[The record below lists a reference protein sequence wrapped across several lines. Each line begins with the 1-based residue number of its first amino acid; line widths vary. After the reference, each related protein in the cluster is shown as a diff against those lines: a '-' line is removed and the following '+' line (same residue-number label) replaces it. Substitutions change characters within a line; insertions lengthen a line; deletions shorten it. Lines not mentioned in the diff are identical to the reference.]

1 MPNTSPDQSP
11 LVSLHDRQKRRTRQY
26 VLLGV
31 FFVALFVPLFLLTR
45 SMEQLQTSAQQFLF
59 PVGFS
64 LLIAG
69 LATMWLGMR
78 TKVISAKADDDK
90 WFFPLLSAILTL
102 IVMCL
107 AYAWVGMWPVGD
119 RSAMI
124 VDLHHQYGPL
134 LAQLRDMILHFENPF
149 YSFEVGLGASFLPL
163 FGYYLS
169 SPFNL
174 LTVLFPENYLTEAIL
189 VITLLKMALT
199 AGLFAAAVQYIYQ
212 KRSYAIAI
220 AATMYATCAYMLAYS
235 WNIMWLDCLMLL
247 PLAIMGFE
255 KLMREGKY
263 PLYVLSLG
271 LLLYCNY
278 YIGFMCCVFLVLYYL
293 SYVLRAP
300 HTGRELGASFV
311 RFALGSLLGGML
323 SFVLLIPVVMALG
336 QTSAAG
342 GEFSETATNFP
353 IWSLLTQ
360 LFYSTEPTVR
370 SGNLPNLYTGVL
382 AVFLLPVYATT
393 TAIPLRRRLA
403 NLGLLGVIALSMTL
417 NNTDLLWHGM
427 HSPNDLPY
435 RYSFLFSL
443 VMAFIAYETLLHIKR
458 LTGKQLAISGAG
470 LAAFLIAEQYIR
482 TTTGGEDEGLSMLSL
497 YVSLVL
503 LVVYALISFCIAH
516 RKTVKQVGYVLLLV
530 IFMVETITN
539 ATSVLVMLN
548 NNEYYTAHSNYVDNT
563 VTETI
568 RQSVTVMESLDEAE
582 NGEAF
587 YRMEVLPRR
596 TCVDTALF
604 DYAGITVFASSN
616 SYEETRFMGGLG
628 YAVNGV
634 NSHLYHSFNPFA
646 DSLLGIKYI
655 ASDTELP
662 APLEEAQTVTHEEY
676 TYHVYRNDRALGIG
690 YVVNNDIRNFSYSY
704 YNPIQTQNELVTAM
718 TGIEQ
723 PLFRY
728 QQIESELS
736 AINGT
741 SGFSMSSGTGEFTC
755 RLEQDGTVFLY
766 VDCRAAESIY
776 VSTGSDTD
784 DVDDD
789 QNWTV
794 TPHEPYIL
802 HAGNMHAGDTVSVT
816 VNSDMSCSGNVYVA
830 VLDEAVY
837 GQAMNTLAA
846 EQLAVSSSSATAIR
860 GTVSTA
866 EGGVVFT
873 SIPYDK
879 GWTVKVDGKAVQTFA
894 AGEAMLAFG
903 MEAGEHTVE
912 ITFFPRGLA
921 LGLACTFVGAALLI
935 LLCVLQKRFPQQH
948 LPLCEPVPFADLP
961 EEDADTV
968 NENVIEDEDDTPT
981 SLPPVSSTESE
992 APVINHE
999 EDLP

>member
-1 MPNTSPDQSP
+1 MSNPSPDQSP
-11 LVSLHDRQKRRTRQY
+11 LVTLHDRKNRRTRQY
-26 VLLGV
+26 VLLAV

-45 SMEQLQTSAQQFLF
+45 SMEQLQSSAQQFLF

-64 LLIAG
+64 LLLAG

-78 TKVISAKADDDK
+78 TKLISAKADDDK

-102 IVMCL
+102 IAMCL

-134 LAQLRDMILHFENPF
+134 LAQLRDMILHFDNPL

-174 LTVLFPENYLTEAIL
+174 LTVLFPENYLTEAVL
-189 VITLLKMALT
+189 VITLLKIALT

-220 AATMYATCAYMLAYS
+220 AAAMYAMCAYTLAYS

-247 PLAIMGFE
+247 PLTVMGFE

-293 SYVLRAP
+293 AYVLREP
-300 HTGRELGASFV
+300 RTGRELGAGFV
-311 RFALGSLLGGML
+311 RFATGSLLGGLL

-393 TAIPLRRRLA
+393 AAIPLRRRLA
-403 NLGLLGVIALSMTL
+403 NLGLLGVIALTMTL

-443 VMAFIAYETLLHIKR
+443 VMAFIAYETLLHVKQ
-458 LTGKQLAISGAG
+458 LTGKQLALSATG

-482 TTTGGEDEGLSMLSL
+482 SNAGGEDEGLSMLSL
-497 YVSLVL
+497 YVSLL
-503 LVVYALISFCIAH
+503 LLAVYAVVVFCITH
-516 RKTVKQVGYVLLLV
+516 RKTVKQVGYVLLLT
-530 IFMVETITN
+530 IFMAETITN

-548 NNEYYTAHSNYVDNT
+548 NNEYYTAHGNYVDNA

-568 RQSVTVMESLDEAE
+568 RESVAVMESLDETE

-616 SYEETRFMGGLG
+616 SYEETRFMGSLG

-655 ASDTELP
+655 ASDTALP
-662 APLEEAQTVTHEEY
+662 APLEEVKTVTHEEY
-676 TYHVYRNDRALGIG
+676 TYHVYRNDKALGIG
-690 YVVNNDIRNFSYSY
+690 YVVDNNIRNFGYSY

-718 TGIEQ
+718 TGIEDR
-723 PLFRY
+723 LFNY
-728 QQIESELS
+728 QQIQSETS
-736 AINGT
+736 GINGT
-741 SGFSMSSGTGEFTC
+741 SGFNMSSGTGDFTC
-755 RLEQDGTVFLY
+755 TLEQSGTVFLY

-776 VSTGSDTD
+776 VSTGNDTD
-784 DVDDD
+784 DVNDDHS
-789 QNWTV
+789 WTV
-794 TPHEPYIL
+794 TPYEPYIL
-802 HAGNMHAGDTVSVT
+802 HAGNMQAGNTVSVT
-816 VNSDMSCSGNVYVA
+816 VNADMSCSGNIYVA
-830 VLDEAVY
+830 VLDESVY
-837 GQAMNTLAA
+837 GQTMSALAA
-846 EQLAVSSSSATAIR
+846 EQLQVAESSATAIR
-860 GTVSTA
+860 GTVSAA
-866 EGGVVFT
+866 EGGVMFT

-879 GWTVKVDGKAVQTFA
+879 GWTVKVDGKAVETFA

-903 MEAGEHTVE
+903 VEAGEHTVE
-912 ITFFPRGLA
+912 ITFFPRGLIV
-921 LGLACTFVGAALLI
+921 GLACSLVGAALLI
-935 LLCVLQKRFPQQH
+935 VLCVLQKRFPQQR
-948 LPLCEPVPFADLP
+948 LPLAEPIPFAELP
-961 EEDADTV
+961 DEDTDADSESVLKDEED
-968 NENVIEDEDDTPT
+968 ISTP
-981 SLPPVSSTESE
+981 LPPIPSAESE
-992 APVINHE
+992 APVVSAE
-999 EDLP
+999 EELP